1 MATVVA
7 LRPRMRRG
15 DAFTALEE
23 AVSAARGR
31 TPTPSSTKAKDLSVN
46 IPKTKKTYCKNNECW
61 KHTLHKVTQ
70 CKKGDYS
77 LSAQEIRLLLRGC
90 YFRKHI
96 LVLFGTYIWLWYLY
110 DTFVI
115 ELRGKE
121 VARRWIL
128 YVITYCEV

>member
-70 CKKGDYS
+70 CKKGDDS
-77 LSAQEIRLLLRGC
+77 LSAQAWKQLA
-90 YFRKHI
+90 Y
-96 LVLFGTYIWLWYLY
+96 
-110 DTFVI
+110 I